1 MLEDSIA
8 ASEAALPLKPDN
20 EARIVWDTPYVKTKY
35 SIVYLPGNGA
45 TQEEGDPMHE
55 AIAHRYGCNMYLAR
69 LHEHGLVDSNPL
81 IDIEPDQWMQS
92 ALDAIAVG
100 KALGDSVILM
110 TCSTGST
117 FGIYLAATYPDL
129 IHSHIMLSPNIDVF
143 DPRSGLLVQP
153 WGLQITRFVLGSN
166 FYGWDAPTLASQY
179 WYTKY
184 RAEGLV
190 TLKSVIKATMKQETF
205 EKIDEPV
212 FIAYYYRDD
221 DHLDKTVSVSRMR
234 EMFDQ
239 LGTPDAL
246 KREVALTDAGT
257 HIIGSSIFNHNLES
271 LWQPLTKYCEEVL
284 KLPVADTIG
293 WQPFLD
299 TR

>member
-1 MLEDSIA
+1 
-8 ASEAALPLKPDN
+8 
-20 EARIVWDTPYVKTKY
+20 
-35 SIVYLPGNGA
+35 
-45 TQEEGDPMHE
+45 
-55 AIAHRYGCNMYLAR
+55 LAR
-69 LHEHGLVDSNPL
+69 LHEHGLIDSNPL
-81 IDIEPDQWMQS
+81 VDVEPDRWMQS

-117 FGIYLAATYPDL
+117 LGMYLAATYPDL
-129 IHSHIMLSPNIDVF
+129 IHSHIMLSPNVDVF

-153 WGLQITRFVLGSN
+153 WGLQITRFVLGSK
-166 FYGWDAPTLASQY
+166 FYGWDAPGLANQY

-190 TLKSVIKATMKQETF
+190 TLKSVIEATMTRETF

-212 FIAYYYRDD
+212 FIAYYYRDE
-221 DHLDKTVSVSRMR
+221 DHQDKTVSVARMR
-234 EMFDQ
+234 VMYDQ

-246 KREVALTDAGT
+246 KREVALADAGT
-257 HIIGSSIFNHNLES
+257 HIIGSDIFNRNLES
-271 LWQPLTKYCEEVL
+271 LWQPLTAFCEEVI

-293 WQPFLD
+293 WQPYVD
-299 TR
+299 KR